1 MFNIYTFVLVWAV
14 RLMTSCF
21 FLHFINRLPWPAYT
35 ASAWMII
42 DAATRRARSQ
52 LLAAIDAVGGTDARN
67 LEPRLVTGTN
77 AARSALGVPMLI
89 VFLGAF
95 IFPILVRVRA
105 IELSNLCFV

>member
-1 MFNIYTFVLVWAV
+1 MFVLVLVWAV

-21 FLHFINRLPWPAYT
+21 FNPHRLPWPAYT

-52 LLAAIDAVGGTDARN
+52 LLAAIAAVGGTDARN

-89 VFLGAF
+89 VFLGEF
-95 IFPILVRVRA
+95 ILPILVRVRA
-105 IELSNLCFV
+105 IRLSNCVLF

>member
-1 MFNIYTFVLVWAV
+1 MEVSNVCTRTCVGSLTDDVVFFNP
-14 RLMTSCF
+14 
-21 FLHFINRLPWPAYT
+21 HRLPWPAYT

>member
-1 MFNIYTFVLVWAV
+1 MFVLVLVWAV

-21 FLHFINRLPWPAYT
+21 FNPHRLPWPAYT
-35 ASAWMII
+35 ASAWMI
-42 DAATRRARSQ
+42 
-52 LLAAIDAVGGTDARN
+52 IDAVGGTDARN